1 MELKL
6 EKIDY
11 IVDKMSIYAYYLP
24 IMIDILSSS
33 PPRELH
39 LTDTESVTTQES
51 IQAVPRH
58 HRTQTKTAP
67 RHLCAQK
74 LMVDGGPGYVDIFSR
89 VRQPGLGTGGERRV
103 IISQVRV

>member
-1 MELKL
+1 
-6 EKIDY
+6 
-11 IVDKMSIYAYYLP
+11 MSIYAYYLP

-67 RHLCAQK
+67 RHLSAQK
-74 LMVDGGPGYVDIFSR
+74 LMVDDIFSR
-89 VRQPGLGTGGERRV
+89 VRQPGLGMGGERRV